1 MIASLSQR
9 DWRFLEQ
16 ADGEGEWQEVR
27 VDGASGGVCED
38 VRPVELED
46 AVDVGRGADGGVDV
60 LRPVQAAQDGDDDF
74 GREGF

>member
-1 MIASLSQR
+1 M
-9 DWRFLEQ
+9 
-16 ADGEGEWQEVR
+16 
-27 VDGASGGVCED
+27 DGASGGVCED